1 MNHNYINNDKKYY
14 LRNKKNEMKKNSLTN
29 VFINPP
35 KIIVKRILREER
47 YIIDENGE
55 EKLLGIT
62 QSFLPKNINIK
73 KLAKRSNFNLK
84 SMKTTNNINNK
95 NNINNIN
102 NTSKNNEEKI
112 KKEKYK
118 NNNFIICNKELIKTN
133 SQNLFNEHM
142 RKSLHNI
149 YSYTNKSININKNI
163 LDSLKQK
170 EKPII
175 IKIYQNKI
183 EKKIFS

>member
-1 MNHNYINNDKKYY
+1 M
-14 LRNKKNEMKKNSLTN
+14 
-29 VFINPP
+29 
-35 KIIVKRILREER
+35 
-47 YIIDENGE
+47 
-55 EKLLGIT
+55 
-62 QSFLPKNINIK
+62 PKNINIK